1 MTISVIIP
9 AYNVAAYLPK
19 ALDSVLGQSFVDWQ
33 VVLVN
38 DGSTDGT
45 LDVARRYSVADS
57 RIKVIDQPN
66 AGVMAARK
74 AGLLNA
80 IGELIYFLDGDDILT
95 PTALESLYDCMVG
108 GGADIVFGHY
118 YRQSPSYTLKCIE
131 ACQDG
136 TLQGDRYIK
145 AILTNEVSSYLC
157 GRLYRRELFGK
168 LDFDEDL
175 SLSEDKYL
183 NLQIALLGARLELC
197 DSFIFYYVKRT
208 DSLTHSVMP
217 LEYVKLLTGSIESLF
232 AQRLDLMPWVVMM
245 KVSYYLTYIN
255 STSGVDISCDPWVRQ
270 LHQTLNQGENRA
282 LYRKS
287 YGPWDRINVTLRR
300 TKAGALPAKIL
311 LTVHRISKSISKRVR
326 KYA

>member
-66 AGVMAARK
+66 AGVMAARRT
-74 AGLLNA
+74 GLSHA
-80 IGELIYFLDGDDILT
+80 VGELICFLDGDDFMT
-95 PTALESLYDCMVG
+95 PHALERLYGSLSLS
-108 GGADIVFGHY
+108 GADVVIGNY
-118 YRQSPSYTLKCIE
+118 YRHSASYTLERREGCLE
-131 ACQDG
+131 SD
-136 TLQGDRYIK
+136 LQGDGYVK
-145 AILTNEVSSYLC
+145 AILTNEVSSFLW
-157 GRLYRRELFGK
+157 GRLYRAEVLRGVDLPLELN
-168 LDFDEDL
+168 
-175 SLSEDKYL
+175 LSEDKYI
-183 NLQIALLGARLELC
+183 NLQVALRGVKVALC
-197 DSFIFYYVKRT
+197 SDFIVYYVKRT
-208 DSLTHSVMP
+208 DSMTHYVMP
-217 LEYVKLLTGSIESLF
+217 LEYVKLLTGCIERLF
-232 AQRLDLMPWVVMM
+232 THRLDLMPWVVMM